1 LRNQIGW
8 ADNLFRTGEDCAADD
23 GVGDD
28 SHSWAYD
35 GLRGKKWN
43 GSDDDYGLALP
54 VTLPTP
60 TLGGSD
66 SRSSSSSSSSGSSS
80 SRSKTVEGKT
90 PSTLD
95 PTSSVATVGSEC
107 NTAIEGTADIDSA
120 DGRNPWKTGDI
131 VGCIID
137 ITCIGDEE
145 TSAKIS
151 FTLNGEYLGLA
162 YSDVKS
168 AVLTDSSQV
177 SSAVNSDSK
186 SKSKSKKDNESQQKT
201 SSMTH
206 YYPCLSLEDG
216 EAVLLN
222 IGQHPFSH
230 LPKEDIHTLI
240 PTDQTIV
247 QNGSEVIASEEDVVS
262 KTTPAPAAVKK
273 GRKSKKDIAEEKS
286 KIAAAAAAAAAT
298 VQIKSSVP
306 IPAPFLPVIQAL
318 NAHDRSLLIQ

>member
-1 LRNQIGW
+1 LRNQMGW
-8 ADNLFRTGEDCAADD
+8 ADNLFRTGENCAADD

-43 GSDDDYGLALP
+43 GSDDDYGLALHL
-54 VTLPTP
+54 TLPTP
-60 TLGGSD
+60 TLGESD
-66 SRSSSSSSSSGSSS
+66 SSSSSSSSSSGSSS
-80 SRSKTVEGKT
+80 SRSKSVEGKT
-90 PSTLD
+90 PSALD
-95 PTSSVATVGSEC
+95 PISSAAGSEC
-107 NTAIEGTADIDSA
+107 NTAIEGTADIESA

-168 AVLTDSSQV
+168 TALTDSSQV

-186 SKSKSKKDNESQQKT
+186 SKSKSKKDNENQQKI
-201 SSMTH
+201 SSTTH

-222 IGQHPFSH
+222 IGQHPFSY

-240 PTDQTIV
+240 PTDESTV
-247 QNGSEVIASEEDVVS
+247 QKGSEVSASEEDVVS
-262 KTTPAPAAVKK
+262 KTTPVPAAVKK

-286 KIAAAAAAAAAT
+286 KIAAAATAATAAT

-306 IPAPFLPVIQAL
+306 VSAPFLPVIQAL
-318 NAHDRSLLIQ
+318 NAHVRSLLIQ